1 MKKVV
6 LTLSAVV
13 AVAFGVQAQTGA
25 KTKETTT
32 ANAKTTT
39 TAVAP
44 KTVTSKEVPAA
55 SKEAQ
60 TSVVPA
66 KDATTTTDFVK
77 FDKIVH
83 DYGTVK
89 KGADGNCEFVYK
101 NTGSTPL
108 VITSCY
114 GSCGCTVPNWPKE
127 PLMPGK
133 TLSIKVHYDTNR
145 TGPFEKTVT
154 VNYQDHAQ
162 PVVLKIK
169 GAVEAPPADVPF
181 GSQPANSGAPLERN
195 N

>member
-1 MKKVV
+1 MKKVA

-13 AVAFGVQAQTGA
+13 ALVCGLQAQTGT
-25 KTKETTT
+25 KTKETT
-32 ANAKTTT
+32 AKTTT
-39 TAVAP
+39 TATTATAKTTTAP
-44 KTVTSKEVPAA
+44 AKETAAPA
-55 SKEAQ
+55 KEAQ
-60 TSVVPA
+60 VSTGKTA
-66 KDATTTTDFVK
+66 DAAGTDFVK
-77 FDKIVH
+77 FDKVVH

-89 KGADGNCEFVYK
+89 KGADGNCEFVFK
-101 NTGSTPL
+101 NTTSAPL

-133 TLSIKVHYDTNR
+133 TTSIKVHYDTNR

-162 PVVLKIK
+162 AVTLKIK
-169 GAVEAPPADVPF
+169 GTVEAPAADVPF
-181 GSQPANSGAPLERN
+181 GSQPANTGAPLERN